1 MASYQMVIFFLL
13 PVILMS
19 SSYYSVITALWRSTM
34 NMTALTSTSGGRAP
48 GQPGLESGDEVTM
61 ARRGSL
67 HSDKP
72 FTMRTSYIPGPASE
86 KQIGDQLNWPFGQ
99 YMYNHNISKY
109 KLFLRELS
117 DYVVSAPYDFC
128 IGIQI
133 SRLLTVG
140 SMFV

>member
-19 SSYYSVITALWRSTM
+19 SSYYSVITALWRSTK
-34 NMTALTSTSGGRAP
+34 NMTALTSTSG
-48 GQPGLESGDEVTM
+48 GLESGDEVTM

-67 HSDKP
+67 HGDKP
-72 FTMRTSYIPGPASE
+72 VTMRTSYIPGPASE

-117 DYVVSAPYDFC
+117 DYVVSAPYDF
-128 IGIQI
+128 
-133 SRLLTVG
+133 
-140 SMFV
+140 